1 MTAVCAAVAADQR
14 GDLATGPA
22 AAQTGALAASTAAS
36 PTALTTAPSAIAPHG
51 GLVRLPTG
59 VFLDPAVPAS
69 SVGNLPLSMVVSP
82 EGDRTILLLSGWRQQ
97 GLQVVDRAS
106 GSVIQTIT
114 QPSAFLGLAFS
125 PDGSTLYAS
134 GGNDDVI
141 HVYGWRDR
149 QATDSGVITLQ
160 PKPDPRKSGTSYPS
174 GIAVSS
180 DGRQLFVAENLGDSL
195 AVVDVASRTVI
206 QRVTTGTYPYGVVT
220 GRHGEVYVSC
230 WNGAVEVF
238 RMRDG
243 EWKRTATLDGGR
255 HPSAMI
261 LNRAGTRL
269 YVTSATTDSVAILDT
284 ISGKRVGTLRDTVAG
299 APAEGST
306 PNALVLS
313 ADERRLFVAE
323 ADSNAVAVFDLDR
336 GALAG
341 RIPTGWY
348 PAALAR
354 AGSDLLVV
362 NAKGSGSAPNP
373 TMAQPDQKRP
383 PGSRQYTFGQ
393 LDGSLMTIPATIDHA
408 TLRSW
413 SKRVRKANGWTRS
426 VPTTPYPRFRHVIYI
441 IKENRTYDQVLGD
454 LPEADGDPSLTYF
467 GEKVSPN
474 HHALAKRFG
483 IYDRFFVNAE
493 VSAQGH
499 NWSTAAY
506 ASDYVEKTSPSSYA
520 GKGRS
525 YDYEGFNRN
534 ALVADEDDVNSPS
547 SGYLWDLAARKGILF
562 RDYGEFVVRGELV
575 GRPGV
580 MIPVKQ
586 VLKNNSNPDY
596 PGFDL
601 DITDQRRA
609 DVWLRDF
616 EHFVSSGTM
625 PALQIVRL
633 PNDHTAGTAAGKH
646 TPRALMAD
654 NDLALGR
661 IIAALSR
668 SRYWKDTVVLVL
680 EDDAQNGP
688 DHVDSHRSV
697 LLVVSAWNRAGVV
710 HRFVNTT
717 DVLATIED
725 ILGLRALSHFDYF
738 GRTLRGV
745 FAAMPDLQP
754 YDPMV
759 PDIDLHEM
767 NPPGPAAKASELL
780 DLHRADVADDDLFNR
795 ILWQAMKG
803 DAPYPG
809 ATRAPNGGR

>member
-1 MTAVCAAVAADQR
+1 MTAVSVAVAADPW
-14 GDLATGPA
+14 GDLATGRA
-22 AAQTGALAASTAAS
+22 AAQTGPMPASTI
-36 PTALTTAPSAIAPHG
+36 PLTTAPSAIAPQR

-59 VFLDPAVPAS
+59 VFLDPVAPLAP
-69 SVGNLPLSMVVSP
+69 VGNLPLSMVMSP
-82 EGDRTILLLSGWRQQ
+82 EEDRAILLLSGWRQQ

-106 GSVIQTIT
+106 GSVIQTIA
-114 QPSAFLGLAFS
+114 QPSAFLGLVFS

-141 HVYGWRDR
+141 HVYSWRDR
-149 QATDSGVITLQ
+149 QATDSGVITLR
-160 PKPDPRKSGTSYPS
+160 PKPDPKKSGISYPS

-206 QRVTTGTYPYGVVT
+206 QRVTTGTYPYGVVA

-238 RMRDG
+238 RTRDG
-243 EWKRTATLDGGR
+243 EWKRTARLDGGR

-261 LNRAGTRL
+261 LNRHGTRL
-269 YVTSATTDSVAILDT
+269 YVASATTDSIAILDT
-284 ISGKRVGTLRDTVAG
+284 ISGKRVGTLRDAVAG

-306 PNALVLS
+306 PNALALS

-323 ADSNAVAVFDLDR
+323 ADCNAVAVFDLDR
-336 GALAG
+336 GSLAG

-354 AGSDLLVV
+354 AGSDLLVA
-362 NAKGSGSAPNP
+362 NAKGRGSAPNP
-373 TMAQPDQKRP
+373 TMTQPDQKRL
-383 PGSRQYTFGQ
+383 PGSRQYTYGQ
-393 LDGSLMTIPATIDHA
+393 LDGSLMTVPATIDRA
-408 TLRSW
+408 TLLSW
-413 SKRVRKANGWTRS
+413 SERVRKANGWSRS
-426 VPTTPYPRFRHVIYI
+426 AATTPYPPFRHVIYI
-441 IKENRTYDQVLGD
+441 VKENRTYDQVLGD
-454 LPEADGDPSLTYF
+454 LPEGDGDPSLVFF
-467 GEKVSPN
+467 GERISPN
-474 HHALAKRFG
+474 HHAIAKRFG

-493 VSAQGH
+493 VSTQGH

-506 ASDYVEKTSPSSYA
+506 ASDYVEKTGPSNYA

-525 YDYEGFNRN
+525 YDFEGFNRN
-534 ALVADEDDVNSPS
+534 HLVADEDDVNSPS
-547 SGYLWDLAARKGILF
+547 SGYLWDLAARKGIFF

-586 VLKNNSNPDY
+586 ILKKNSNPDY

-601 DITDQRRA
+601 DIPDQRRA

-616 EHFVSSGTM
+616 ERFVTSGTM
-625 PALQIVRL
+625 PALQILRL

-646 TPRALMAD
+646 TPRAMMAD

-668 SRYWKDTVVLVL
+668 SRYWRDTVVFVL

-745 FAAMPDLQP
+745 FAGMPDLRP
-754 YDPMV
+754 YDPIV

-767 NPPGPAAKASELL
+767 NPAGPASKASELL
-780 DLHRADVADDDLFNR
+780 DLRRADMADDDLFNR

-803 DAPYPG
+803 NEPYPG